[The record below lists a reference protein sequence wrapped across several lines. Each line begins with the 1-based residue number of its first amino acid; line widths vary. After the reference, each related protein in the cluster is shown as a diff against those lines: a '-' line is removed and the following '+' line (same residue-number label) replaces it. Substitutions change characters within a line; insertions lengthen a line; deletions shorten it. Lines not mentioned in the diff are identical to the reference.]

1 MYVLI
6 GADTVPTEAN
16 EEYFASGNIEPVI
29 GKDLQ
34 NILQNA
40 ERRIFNIEAPITDR
54 VNPIPKC
61 GPNLSVP
68 SKCMKGLVSLHI
80 DLATLANNHIMD
92 QGEDGLIDVCRNL
105 SDAGV
110 SYVGVGKDPVE
121 AKKPSFFD
129 FNGKRIGVYSCV
141 EHEFSAVDRKSPGAN
156 PFDPLETPDDVAALK
171 AQCDFVIVLYHGGV
185 ELYRYPSPQLRTV
198 CRKLIDKGA
207 DLVVCQH
214 SHCIGC
220 EEEYGDGRI
229 VYGQGNFLFALR
241 SNEFWN
247 SGLLIQLNEDFSV
260 TYIPTVRS
268 GCGVRMAQGAEA
280 EELLASFR
288 RRSAEITDD
297 AFVENAYGEFAK
309 KRLSFYLNA
318 CYPRKNSLV
327 TRALNKFSGG
337 KYQERKLKKLFGR
350 LEALRIYNYVICE
363 AHRELFIRALKDYAD
378 NR

>member
-34 NILQNA
+34 DILRDA

-54 VNPIPKC
+54 VAPISKC
-61 GPNLSVP
+61 GPSLSVP
-68 SKCMKGLVSLHI
+68 SKCVKGLTSLRI

-92 QGEDGLIDVCRNL
+92 QGENGLADTRRNL
-105 SDAGV
+105 TDAGV
-110 SYVGVGKDPVE
+110 SYMGVGNDPVE
-121 AKKPSFFD
+121 AKRPSFFD
-129 FNGKRIGVYSCV
+129 FNGKRIGVFSCV
-141 EHEFSAVDRKSPGAN
+141 EHEFSTVDRQTPGAN

-171 AQCDFVIVLYHGGV
+171 EQCDFVIVLYHGGV

-198 CRKLIDKGA
+198 CRKLVDKGA

-220 EEEYGDGRI
+220 EEKYNGGRI
-229 VYGQGNFLFALR
+229 VYGQGNFLFAFR
-241 SNEFWN
+241 SNEFWD
-247 SGLLIQLNEDFSV
+247 SGLLIKLNDDFSV

-268 GCGVRMAQGAEA
+268 GVGIRLAQGAEA
-280 EELLASFR
+280 EELLKSFR
-288 RRSAEITDD
+288 DRSAEIVDD
-297 AFVENAYGEFAK
+297 AFVEKAYGEFAN
-309 KRLSFYLNA
+309 KRLLFYLQA
-318 CYPRKNSLV
+318 CYPIRNNLV
-327 TRALNKFSGG
+327 ARILNKATGG
-337 KYQERKLKKLFGR
+337 KYLERKLKKLFGR
-350 LEALRIYNYVICE
+350 LEALRVYNYVNCE
-363 AHRELFIRALKDYAD
+363 AHRELFIRALKDYAN